1 MDAREASNA
10 SYAAPAEHNPMDHGL
25 RILIVEDDADAAD
38 CTAMLMRLV
47 GHDARIANS
56 GEDALQIAPDYQPDA
71 VLLDL
76 GLPGLNGLEV
86 AQTLREQAKTRRPFL
101 IAVTGFGRELDRERS
116 RAAGIDLHLTKPV
129 NTEQLEQILTRFQ
142 QLFDTREV

>member
-1 MDAREASNA
+1 MHSPEARNV
-10 SYAAPAEHNPMDHGL
+10 NCVDPMDHDPMHHGL

-38 CTAMLMRLV
+38 STAMLMRLV
-47 GHDARIANS
+47 GHDARVANS
-56 GEDALQIAPDYQPDA
+56 GEDALQIAHDYEPDA

-86 AQTLREQAKTRRPFL
+86 AQALREKAKTRRPFL
-101 IAVTGFGRELDRERS
+101 IAVTGFGRDDDRERS

-129 NTEQLEQILTRFQ
+129 DNEQLEQILTRFQ
-142 QLFDTREV
+142 QLFDTRDA